1 MKDRINFVIITGL
14 SGAGKTKTVGVMEDL
29 GYYCIDNLPPTLIN
43 DFLKIIETTEGRIN
57 KVCAVIDIRSKD
69 FLNQFPKVVKSL
81 KEREDINVRV
91 IYLEASFDALVRR
104 FSETRRKH
112 PFSDSD
118 TVMLE
123 ENIKEEMKLL
133 SDIKTIADIVIDTT
147 NFKLSDLKKKITE
160 ILTFEEKTLQI
171 LIITFGYKYGIPL
184 QSDIVMDV
192 RFIPNPFYEEM
203 LSEKTGLD
211 KDIQNYVLSFEE
223 TEEFIERFLDFLLY
237 LIPYYIQEGKAYLT
251 VSLGCTGGKHRSV
264 AIGEIIK
271 ERLFKRGL
279 LVSIEH
285 RDLEK

>member
-1 MKDRINFVIITGL
+1 VIITGL

-43 DFLKIIETTEGRIN
+43 DFLKIIETTEGKIN

-223 TEEFIERFLDFLLY
+223 TKEFIERFLDFLLY

-271 ERLFKRGL
+271 ERLFERGL

>member
-1 MKDRINFVIITGL
+1 MIITGL

-43 DFLKIIETTEGRIN
+43 DFLKIIETTEGKIN

-223 TEEFIERFLDFLLY
+223 TKEFIERFLDFLLY

-271 ERLFKRGL
+271 ERLFERGL

>member
-1 MKDRINFVIITGL
+1 MIITGL

-223 TEEFIERFLDFLLY
+223 TKEFIERFLDFLLY

-271 ERLFKRGL
+271 ERLFERGL

>member
-223 TEEFIERFLDFLLY
+223 TKEFIERFLDFLLY

-271 ERLFKRGL
+271 ERLFERGL

>member
-43 DFLKIIETTEGRIN
+43 DFLKIIETTEGKIN

-223 TEEFIERFLDFLLY
+223 TKEFIERFLDFLLY

-271 ERLFKRGL
+271 ERLFERGL